1 MHLAMTMRE
10 ENQSK
15 QQMQKFIV
23 EQEQIKL
30 QVPSLLDGK
39 KDWMVYAGSVKE
51 KSKVAVTFLDEL
63 DESLTDDSELSFH
76 VVEARA
82 QAVQVHQ
89 MAAGMRWTGVFTPV
103 TRFLAKG
110 KLLREQYD
118 TLNELIQHV
127 IMLLGKADD
136 VTRIT
141 RAM

>member
-1 MHLAMTMRE
+1 MHLAITMRDE
-10 ENQSK
+10 KSSK
-15 QQMQKFIV
+15 MQRFIV

-39 KDWMVYAGSVKE
+39 NDWMVYAGSVKE

-82 QAVQVHQ
+82 QAVQVHRL
-89 MAAGMRWTGVFTPV
+89 AAGMRLAGVFRSKTAI
-103 TRFLAKG
+103 RLKG
-110 KLLREQYD
+110 KLLQGQYD
-118 TLNELIQHV
+118 ILNELIQHV